1 MSNKGNHNAGDPDM
15 NSPFRWINAD
25 QLRRDRIDGLRSRAR
40 SPALWIVAGLI
51 LAALIAVDPMALA
64 VMP

>member
-1 MSNKGNHNAGDPDM
+1 M

-25 QLRRDRIDGLRSRAR
+25 QLRRDRIEERRALLR
-40 SPALWIVAGLI
+40 SPALWIVAVLI